1 MRIVVLVAAVVA
13 LVAGGVVGW
22 ASWGDE
28 QGARPV
34 AAAGSVPSSPAR
46 FACDRKDTAKKGWV
60 LAVHVR
66 LPGKKIPAGDVGTI
80 RRALWETDQ
89 TFDASAR
96 RFGESRRIRF
106 IPDAGCRPMVAS
118 MTFPEGRN
126 RAEIGG
132 EFVRN
137 HSGRLPAAVR
147 KAIAQNR
154 VKLLLFVADD
164 AITTSCTGG
173 GADAGLSNGGAI
185 LPRWC
190 WGEAGLTHEFGHS
203 FGLSHCGQNGKGKNG
218 NDPLCRNLGTRPE
231 CVRDAASNYLLDSC
245 RTDEFRYFEP
255 KPLKGRKKLPRNRN
269 VAFSPYLI
277 SGKPTATVHMR
288 LQVAKTKQCLD
299 GGRTAVILLPCRSV
313 AAQTWQ
319 RRIDKAGY
327 VTLRNLGTGKCLQM
341 ATKPNAR
348 VAPVVSAACAPGKKA
363 QQWVPSNG
371 TNFANRTGGMK
382 NATLAVQNGETRAGT
397 LVVRGGGTELVQDFA
412 VRKGSAAR
420 PALRRT
426 VLRSVPYGKCL
437 TVKGGKVVLGACS
450 ARWQRVPTARL
461 GVGLLLDGKCL
472 TLGATGNGV
481 RSLEMR
487 ACDGGNRN
495 QLWMFR
501 TASDGSVTIE
511 NASLVAVRG
520 EASQSDQVVVYAGNP
535 AKKTAVHAGV
545 PYPDQTRQFR
555 LA

>member
-22 ASWGDE
+22 ASWGGD
-28 QGARPV
+28 QGVRPV
-34 AAAGSVPSSPAR
+34 AAATSVPSSPAR
-46 FACDRKDTAKKGWV
+46 FACDRKDSAKKGWV
-60 LAVHVR
+60 LAVHVH
-66 LPGKKIPAGDVGTI
+66 LPGKKASAQDIGAI
-80 RRALWETDQ
+80 RRTLWETDQ
-89 TFDASAR
+89 TFDASAH
-96 RFGESRRIRF
+96 RFGTSRRIRF
-106 IPDAGCRPMVAS
+106 IPGTGCRPMVAS
-118 MTFPEGRN
+118 MAFPQGRN
-126 RAEIGG
+126 RAEISG

-137 HSGRLPAAVR
+137 HSGKLPAPVR

-164 AITTSCTGG
+164 AITDSCTGG

-190 WGEAGLTHEFGHS
+190 WSEAGLTHEFGHS
-203 FGLSHCGQNGKGKNG
+203 FGLSHCDQGGKGRNG

-245 RTDEFRYFEP
+245 RTDAFRYFEP
-255 KPLKGRKKLPRNRN
+255 KPLKGRKPLPRNRN

-277 SGKPTATVHMR
+277 TGKPTATVHAR
-288 LQVAKTKQCLD
+288 LRVADTDQCLD

-313 AAQTWQ
+313 GVQTWQ

-327 VTLRNLGTGKCLQM
+327 TTLQNLGTGRCLQM

-348 VAPVVSAACAPGKKA
+348 VAPVVSAACVPGKRS

-382 NATLAVQNGETRAGT
+382 EATLTVQNGEKRAGT
-397 LVVRGGGTELVQDFA
+397 LIVRGGGTAFVQDFA
-412 VRKGSAAR
+412 VRKGSAVR

-426 VLRSVPYGKCL
+426 ALRNVPAGKCL
-437 TVKGGKVVLGACS
+437 TVKSGKVALGACS
-450 ARWQRVPTARL
+450 KRWQQVPTTQ
-461 GVGLLLDGKCL
+461 VGFGLVLNGKCL
-472 TLGATGNGV
+472 ALGAVQNGR
-481 RSLEMR
+481 RSLEMQ
-487 ACDGGNRN
+487 ACNSKNRD

-501 TASDGSVTIE
+501 TVSDKVVMIQ
-511 NASLVAVRG
+511 NASLTAVRG
-520 EASQSDQVVVYAGNP
+520 EASLGEQIFVYPGDP
-535 AKKTAVHAGV
+535 AKKDPPYGWQ
-545 PYPDQTRQFR
+545 PYPDEGRHFR
-555 LA
+555 LV

>member
-1 MRIVVLVAAVVA
+1 MRIVVLVAAVAA

-22 ASWGDE
+22 TSWDGG

-34 AAAGSVPSSPAR
+34 AAATSVPSSPAR
-46 FACDRKDTAKKGWV
+46 FACDRKDSARKGWV
-60 LAVHVR
+60 LAVHVH
-66 LPGKKIPAGDVGTI
+66 LPGKKASAKDIGTI
-80 RRALWETDQ
+80 RRTLWETDQ

-96 RFGESRRIRF
+96 RFGTSRRIRF
-106 IPDAGCRPMVAS
+106 ITDAGCRPMVAS
-118 MTFPEGRN
+118 MAFPQGRN

-132 EFVRN
+132 EFVRD
-137 HSGRLPAAVR
+137 HSGGLPAPVR

-164 AITTSCTGG
+164 EITTSCTGG

-190 WGEAGLTHEFGHS
+190 WSEAGLTHEFGHS
-203 FGLSHCGQNGKGKNG
+203 FGLSHCGQNGKGRNG

-245 RTDEFRYFEP
+245 RTDGFRYFEP
-255 KPLKGRKKLPRNRN
+255 KPLKSGKKLARNRN

-277 SGKPTATVHMR
+277 SGRPPAAVHTR
-288 LQVAKTKQCLD
+288 LRVAKTNQCLD
-299 GGRTAVILLPCRSV
+299 GGRTAVILLPCRS
-313 AAQTWQ
+313 AAVQTWQ
-319 RRIDKAGY
+319 RRIDEAGY
-327 VTLRNLGTGKCLQM
+327 TTLRNLGTGRCLQM
-341 ATKPNAR
+341 ATRPNAR
-348 VAPVVSAACAPGKKA
+348 VAPVVSAACVPGKRS

-397 LVVRGGGTELVQDFA
+397 LVVRGGGTEFVQDFA
-412 VRKGSAAR
+412 VRKGSAVR

-426 VLRSVPYGKCL
+426 ALRSVPYGECL
-437 TVKGGKVVLGACS
+437 TVKGGEVALGACS
-450 ARWQRVPTARL
+450 TRWRRVPTARL
-461 GVGLLLDGKCL
+461 GTGLLLDGKCL
-472 TLGATGNGV
+472 TLGAVRNGV

-487 ACDGGNRN
+487 ACNGADRD

-511 NASLVAVRG
+511 NASLIAVRG
-520 EASQSDQVVVYAGNP
+520 EASQSDQIVVYAGNP
-535 AKKTAVHAGV
+535 AKKTPVHAGI

>member
-1 MRIVVLVAAVVA
+1 MRIVVLVVAVAA

-34 AAAGSVPSSPAR
+34 AAATSVPSSPAR
-46 FACDRKDTAKKGWV
+46 FACDRKDSAKKGWV
-60 LAVHVR
+60 LAVHVH
-66 LPGKKIPAGDVGTI
+66 LPGKKAAAKDVGAI

-89 TFDASAR
+89 TFDASAH
-96 RFGESRRIRF
+96 RFGTSRRIRF
-106 IPDAGCRPMVAS
+106 IPNAKCQPMVAS
-118 MTFPEGRN
+118 MAFPKGRN

-132 EFVRN
+132 EFIRD
-137 HSGRLPAAVR
+137 HSAGLPAAVR

-164 AITTSCTGG
+164 EITTSCTGG

-218 NDPLCRNLGTRPE
+218 TTRCAGAWARGPSAFGTRRPTT
-231 CVRDAASNYLLDSC
+231 CSTPAGPTDSV
-245 RTDEFRYFEP
+245 YFEP
-255 KPLKGRKKLPRNRN
+255 KPLKGRKTLPRNRN

-288 LQVAKTKQCLD
+288 LRVAKTKQCLD

-313 AAQTWQ
+313 AVQTWQ

-327 VTLRNLGTGKCLQM
+327 VTLQNLGTGKCLQM

-348 VAPVVSAACAPGKKA
+348 VAPVVSAACVPGKRA

-382 NATLAVQNGETRAGT
+382 NATLAVQNGETSAGT

-412 VRKGSAAR
+412 VRKGSAVR

-426 VLRSVPYGKCL
+426 ALRSVPYGKCL
-437 TVKGGKVVLGACS
+437 TVKGGKVALGACS
-450 ARWQRVPTARL
+450 TRWQRVPTARL
-461 GVGLLLDGKCL
+461 GVGLALDGKCL
-472 TLGATGNGV
+472 TLGAVQNGV

-487 ACDGGNRN
+487 ACDGENRD

-511 NASLVAVRG
+511 NASLTAVRG
-520 EASQSDQVVVYAGNP
+520 EASQSEQVVVYAGNP
-535 AKKTAVHAGV
+535 AKKIPVHAGV
-545 PYPDQTRQFR
+545 PYPDETRQFR